1 MAAPHRRPAN
11 RVRHVL
17 PLAER
22 ALEIPPALTIVMQ
35 LVSGSLFDVAGIA
48 PATSLAAVPMVLVDK
63 P

>member
-1 MAAPHRRPAN
+1 M
-11 RVRHVL
+11 L

-22 ALEIPPALTIVMQ
+22 ALEIPPALAIVMQ